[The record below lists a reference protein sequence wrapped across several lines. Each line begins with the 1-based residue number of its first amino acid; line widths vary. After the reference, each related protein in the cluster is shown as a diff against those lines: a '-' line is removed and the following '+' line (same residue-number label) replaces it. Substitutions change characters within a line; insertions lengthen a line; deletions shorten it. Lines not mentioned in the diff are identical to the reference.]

1 MNGSCD
7 LTSRHQDAQTYR
19 SGGRSEAKQNSKENG
34 EGHFN
39 SIGQQRSQALMAL
52 RRQCPNMAPNEN
64 AAATSRYLLLR
75 VERACRA
82 SRDISVFG
90 RGRWV

>member
-19 SGGRSEAKQNSKENG
+19 SGGRSEAKQNSKEDG

-39 SIGQQRSQALMAL
+39 SIR
-52 RRQCPNMAPNEN
+52 
-64 AAATSRYLLLR
+64 
-75 VERACRA
+75 
-82 SRDISVFG
+82 
-90 RGRWV
+90 